1 VGDIDDE
8 YDIEDEANIL
18 KHTDARY
25 TVKAL
30 TPIEDFNEYFGL
42 AFSDEEFDTVGGLIT
57 HAFGHM
63 PKRGEKVEVS
73 GLRFKVI
80 RADSRR
86 VHLLE
91 MVRKSAPGSA
101 GDNKPA

>member
-1 VGDIDDE
+1 
-8 YDIEDEANIL
+8 
-18 KHTDARY
+18 
-25 TVKAL
+25 
-30 TPIEDFNEYFGL
+30 
-42 AFSDEEFDTVGGLIT
+42 
-57 HAFGHM
+57 M
-63 PKRGEKVEVS
+63 PKRGEKVEVN

-91 MVRKSAPGSA
+91 MVRKSIPAPA